1 MVFQI
6 LGSDFLGTFKMIVD
20 ISCRRLVLPSGQS
33 VPLAAPPLGPVASC
47 VGVAA
52 AAPNPYME
60 DLTAKL
66 AGCTVFSKLDLHKGF
81 HQVPM
86 APEDIEKM
94 AIITPFGLFEFLRM
108 PFVLRNAGQSF
119 QHFMEEVTDGLE
131 NLFIGLLA
139 SRNREEHKEH
149 MVAVMARFKEYGLVL
164 NAEKCT
170 FFQT

>member
-1 MVFQI
+1 
-6 LGSDFLGTFKMIVD
+6 
-20 ISCRRLVLPSGQS
+20 
-33 VPLAAPPLGPVASC
+33 
-47 VGVAA
+47 
-52 AAPNPYME
+52 
-60 DLTAKL
+60 
-66 AGCTVFSKLDLHKGF
+66 
-81 HQVPM
+81 M

-108 PFVLRNAGQSF
+108 PFGLRNAGQSF

-164 NAEKCT
+164 NAEKCS